1 MKNSLLNS
9 NDDLRRSIINLL
21 WKQWSALGV
30 SGHVAPGGKA
40 LVDPEALVLFSTVF
54 ARHDARLFDE
64 VADWLQQNGIWINVL
79 RLIRMQQEFELG
91 DATILGALAE
101 HMTKDSAHT
110 KWKVL
115 TKRAEKAGTHA
126 PLFPHLIVPNQAD
139 ETFRHWGWLRPPM
152 ERRGLSRPP
161 KPNQPASFLLKMR
174 SLFGRQSRA
183 EVFAWL
189 LTHDAGHP
197 AQIARETGYFR
208 GSVQNVLNELELSGH
223 VFATRE
229 GREKH
234 FVLQREQWRF
244 LLTWAPGGVADFPQW
259 VPWAVLFTTIR
270 RFHDLLASAEFDA
283 HSDDF
288 QAIELN
294 RVLSPLIARLTS
306 EGYRTQDFAEPIDGR
321 SAEQLMP
328 RFQHLVSELMA

>member
-1 MKNSLLNS
+1 MKNSLLSS
-9 NDDLRRSIINLL
+9 NHDLRRSIVDLL

-30 SGHVAPGGKA
+30 SGHIAPGGKA
-40 LVDPEALVLFSTVF
+40 IVDPEALILLSSVY

-64 VADWLQQNGIWINVL
+64 IADWLQQNGIWINVL
-79 RLIRMQQEFELG
+79 RLTRMQNEFELG

-101 HMTKDSAHT
+101 HMTKDSSHT

-115 TKRAEKAGTHA
+115 AKHSAKTDEPKL
-126 PLFPHLIVPNQAD
+126 LFSHLIAPNQAD
-139 ETFRHWGWLRPPM
+139 ETFRQWGWLRPPM

-189 LTHDAGHP
+189 LTHESGHP

-234 FVLQREQWRF
+234 FVIQREQWRF
-244 LLTWAPGGVADFPQW
+244 LLTWAPDRTPEFPRW
-259 VPWAVLFTTIR
+259 VPWAVLFTIIR
-270 RFHDLLASAEFDA
+270 RFHDLLASPAFDTYS
-283 HSDDF
+283 SDL
-288 QAIELN
+288 QAIELH
-294 RVLSPLIARLTS
+294 RVLGPLTARLAS
-306 EGYRTQDFAEPIDGR
+306 EGYRTQDFAEPIEGR

-328 RFQHLVSELMA
+328 RFRHLVSELME